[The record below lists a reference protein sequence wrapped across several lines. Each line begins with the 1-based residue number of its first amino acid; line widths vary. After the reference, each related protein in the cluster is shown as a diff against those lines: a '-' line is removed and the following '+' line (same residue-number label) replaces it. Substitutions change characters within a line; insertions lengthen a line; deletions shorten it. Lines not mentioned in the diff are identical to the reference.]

1 MAGRPPTTRER
12 GYGGAWQRARRT
24 VLARDGRICWI
35 CRLPGADAVDHL
47 DPIAERGPA
56 LPPLERLAAVHTSCN
71 LRRARELE
79 RAKREQLAPSWWPAR
94 PQLVTGP
101 PGRRVWWG
109 AIQPED
115 LQR

>member
-56 LPPLERLAAVHTSCN
+56 LPTLERLAAVHTSCN